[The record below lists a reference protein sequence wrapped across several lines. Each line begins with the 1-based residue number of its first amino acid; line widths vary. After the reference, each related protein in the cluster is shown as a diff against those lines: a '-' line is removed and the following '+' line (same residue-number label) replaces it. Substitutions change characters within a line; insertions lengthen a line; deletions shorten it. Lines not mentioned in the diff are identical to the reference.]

1 MALFS
6 KKKENAGE
14 LPQRES
20 APAQDQGT
28 EQESAQAGGLTK
40 DAPAQTESSVKD
52 VMQAEV
58 PEGAA
63 SLSGSTKRRFG
74 KKRAQKRALKR
85 AEDKH
90 MIRVKELEEALAE
103 DEDIDVDAIVS
114 MYMPKRRMARIGQAL
129 LRIGTLQKVLIC
141 VALFMAVL
149 FGISFMQEN
158 MGNFTINLNRLELF
172 RCGVAIADNSQFE
185 GATARLTA
193 EAVSD
198 GTNIA
203 ADDLPN
209 NLDEIDGSH
218 NGKNYVAY
226 TFYIRNAG
234 KEDLSYNAKL
244 KIASASKGVE
254 KAARVRVYR
263 NGEPTTYA
271 APAANGGNEAG
282 CENFE
287 SDEVV
292 CHLANDTFKVGYVD
306 KYTVVIWLDG
316 DDPECI
322 DNIIG
327 GAVEFAMDFDSDG
340 AEDTSLIMKFLQDI
354 ADTLTGTDPISASG
368 TDAPDYYKNNTVT
381 WDTRR
386 NQESPPA

>member
-6 KKKENAGE
+6 KKRENAGE
-14 LPQRES
+14 QPQRES
-20 APAQDQGT
+20 APAQEQGT
-28 EQESAQAGGLTK
+28 EQESAQAEGLIK
-40 DAPAQTESSVKD
+40 GAPVQTEPSAED

-58 PEGAA
+58 PEDAA
-63 SLSGSTKRRFG
+63 RLSGSTKRRFG
-74 KKRAQKRALKR
+74 KKRAQKRA
-85 AEDKH
+85 ENKH
-90 MIRVKELEEALAE
+90 MIRVKELEEALVE

-172 RCGVAIADNSQFE
+172 RRGVAIADNSQFE

-263 NGEPTTYA
+263 NGEATTYA

-292 CHLANDTFKVGYVD
+292 CHLTNDAFKVGYVD

-368 TDAPDYYKNNTVT
+368 TDAPDYYQNNTVT

>member
-1 MALFS
+1 MALFN

-63 SLSGSTKRRFG
+63 SLSGSTKCRFG

-172 RCGVAIADNSQFE
+172 RRGVAIADNSQFE

-292 CHLANDTFKVGYVD
+292 CHLVNDTFKVGYVD

-340 AEDTSLIMKFLQDI
+340 AEDTSLVMKFLQDI

>member
-28 EQESAQAGGLTK
+28 EQESAQAEELTRG
-40 DAPAQTESSVKD
+40 ASVQTEPSAED
-52 VMQAEV
+52 IMQAEV

-74 KKRAQKRALKR
+74 KKRAQKR

-149 FGISFMQEN
+149 FGISFIQEN

-172 RCGVAIADNSQFE
+172 RRGVAIADNGQFE

-203 ADDLPN
+203 TDDLPN

-263 NGEPTTYA
+263 NGEPITYA

-292 CHLANDTFKVGYVD
+292 CYLANDTFKGGYVD

>member
-14 LPQRES
+14 QPQREL
-20 APAQDQGT
+20 APAQEQGT
-28 EQESAQAGGLTK
+28 EQESVQAEELTK
-40 DAPAQTESSVKD
+40 GAPAQTEPSVED
-52 VMQAEV
+52 VMQAEA
-58 PEGAA
+58 PEHAA
-63 SLSGSTKRRFG
+63 RLSGSAKRRFG
-74 KKRAQKRALKR
+74 KKRAQKRALKQ
-85 AEDKH
+85 AENKY

-172 RCGVAIADNSQFE
+172 RRGVAIADNSQFE

-263 NGEPTTYA
+263 NGESTTYA

-292 CHLANDTFKVGYVD
+292 CHLANDIFKVGYVD

-386 NQESPPA
+386 NQETPPA

>member
-14 LPQRES
+14 QPQREP
-20 APAQDQGT
+20 APAQEQGA
-28 EQESAQAGGLTK
+28 EQESAQAEELTRGTSV
-40 DAPAQTESSVKD
+40 QTEPSAED
-52 VMQAEV
+52 IMQAEAS
-58 PEGAA
+58 ERAA
-63 SLSGSTKRRFG
+63 HLSGSAKRRFS
-74 KKRAQKRALKR
+74 KKRAQNRT
-85 AEDKH
+85 ENKH

-172 RCGVAIADNSQFE
+172 RRGVAIADNSQFE

-203 ADDLPN
+203 VDDLPN

-292 CHLANDTFKVGYVD
+292 CRLANDTFKVGYVD

>member
-1 MALFS
+1 MVLFS

-14 LPQRES
+14 QPQREP
-20 APAQDQGT
+20 APAQEQGT
-28 EQESAQAGGLTK
+28 EQESAQAEGLTK
-40 DAPAQTESSVKD
+40 GAPAQTESSVKD
-52 VMQAEV
+52 VMRAEA
-58 PEGAA
+58 PEHAA
-63 SLSGSTKRRFG
+63 RLSGSAKRRFG
-74 KKRAQKRALKR
+74 KKRAQKRA
-85 AEDKH
+85 ESKH
-90 MIRVKELEEALAE
+90 MIRVRELEEALAE
-103 DEDIDVDAIVS
+103 DEDIDADAIVS

-172 RCGVAIADNSQFE
+172 RRGVAIADNSQFE

-203 ADDLPN
+203 TDDLPN

-244 KIASASKGVE
+244 KIASTSKGVE

-292 CHLANDTFKVGYVD
+292 CHLANGTFKVGYVD

-386 NQESPPA
+386 NQGSPPA

>member
-52 VMQAEV
+52 AMQAEAS
-58 PEGAA
+58 ERAA
-63 SLSGSTKRRFG
+63 HLSGSAKRRFG
-74 KKRAQKRALKR
+74 KKRAQKRALKQ
-85 AEDKH
+85 AENKH

-103 DEDIDVDAIVS
+103 DEDIDVGTIVS

-158 MGNFTINLNRLELF
+158 MGNFTINLNRLDLF
-172 RCGVAIADNSQFE
+172 RRGVAIADNSQFE

-271 APAANGGNEAG
+271 APAANGGNEVG
-282 CENFE
+282 CEKRAIR
-287 SDEVV
+287 SDEL
-292 CHLANDTFKVGYVD
+292 CLIQQN
-306 KYTVVIWLDG
+306 
-316 DDPECI
+316 
-322 DNIIG
+322 
-327 GAVEFAMDFDSDG
+327 GAACSGELP
-340 AEDTSLIMKFLQDI
+340 LIMFRQKVF
-354 ADTLTGTDPISASG
+354 
-368 TDAPDYYKNNTVT
+368 N
-381 WDTRR
+381 
-386 NQESPPA
+386 

>member
-172 RCGVAIADNSQFE
+172 RRGVAIADNSQFE

-292 CHLANDTFKVGYVD
+292 CHLVNGTFKVGYVD

>member
-74 KKRAQKRALKR
+74 KKRALKR

-172 RCGVAIADNSQFE
+172 RRGVAIADNSQFE

-203 ADDLPN
+203 TDDLPN

-234 KEDLSYNAKL
+234 KEDLIYNAKL

-254 KAARVRVYR
+254 KMHKLDQYLQTRFRLAFGNRIIKQMYDFIPVYVACGGTELGGMDYIIARKVLKK
-263 NGEPTTYA
+263 
-271 APAANGGNEAG
+271 
-282 CENFE
+282 FE
-287 SDEVV
+287 SMNVSFVRDEMSG
-292 CHLANDTFKVGYVD
+292 LIEYIEKTFG
-306 KYTVVIWLDG
+306 
-316 DDPECI
+316 E
-322 DNIIG
+322 G
-327 GAVEFAMDFDSDG
+327 GLPDS
-340 AEDTSLIMKFLQDI
+340 
-354 ADTLTGTDPISASG
+354 IS
-368 TDAPDYYKNNTVT
+368 YLLRIQNMY
-381 WDTRR
+381 
-386 NQESPPA
+386 

>member
-172 RCGVAIADNSQFE
+172 RRGVAIADNSQFE

-203 ADDLPN
+203 TDDLPN

-292 CHLANDTFKVGYVD
+292 CHLANGTFKVGYVD

-340 AEDTSLIMKFLQDI
+340 AEDTSLVMKFLQDI

>member
-74 KKRAQKRALKR
+74 KKRALKR

-172 RCGVAIADNSQFE
+172 RRGVAIADNSQFE

-292 CHLANDTFKVGYVD
+292 CHLANGTFKVGYVD

-368 TDAPDYYKNNTVT
+368 TDAPDYYKNKTVT

>member
-52 VMQAEV
+52 AMQAEV

-172 RCGVAIADNSQFE
+172 RRGVAIADNSQFE

-203 ADDLPN
+203 TDDLPN

-292 CHLANDTFKVGYVD
+292 CHLANGTFKVGYVD

-340 AEDTSLIMKFLQDI
+340 AEDTSLVMKFLQDI

>member
-28 EQESAQAGGLTK
+28 EQESAQAEELTRG
-40 DAPAQTESSVKD
+40 ASVQTEPSAED
-52 VMQAEV
+52 IMQAEV

-74 KKRAQKRALKR
+74 KKRAQKR

-149 FGISFMQEN
+149 FGISFIQEN

-172 RCGVAIADNSQFE
+172 RRGVAIADNGQFE

-203 ADDLPN
+203 TDDLPN

-263 NGEPTTYA
+263 NGEPITYA

-292 CHLANDTFKVGYVD
+292 CYLANDTFKVGYVD

>member
-52 VMQAEV
+52 AMQAEAS
-58 PEGAA
+58 ERAA
-63 SLSGSTKRRFG
+63 HLSGSAKRRFG
-74 KKRAQKRALKR
+74 KKRAQKRALKQ
-85 AEDKH
+85 AENKH

-103 DEDIDVDAIVS
+103 DEDIDVGTIVS

-172 RCGVAIADNSQFE
+172 RRGVAIADNSQFE

-271 APAANGGNEAG
+271 APAANGGNEVG

-292 CHLANDTFKVGYVD
+292 CYLANDTFKVGYVD

-322 DNIIG
+322 DSIIG

-354 ADTLTGTDPISASG
+354 ADTLTGTDPINASG

>member
-172 RCGVAIADNSQFE
+172 RRGVAIADNSQFE

-203 ADDLPN
+203 VDDLPN

-263 NGEPTTYA
+263 NGDPPPTLLLLLTA
-271 APAANGGNEAG
+271 ATKRG
-282 CENFE
+282 
-287 SDEVV
+287 VRI
-292 CHLANDTFKVGYVD
+292 L
-306 KYTVVIWLDG
+306 
-316 DDPECI
+316 
-322 DNIIG
+322 
-327 GAVEFAMDFDSDG
+327 
-340 AEDTSLIMKFLQDI
+340 
-354 ADTLTGTDPISASG
+354 
-368 TDAPDYYKNNTVT
+368 
-381 WDTRR
+381 
-386 NQESPPA
+386 NQTK

>member
-172 RCGVAIADNSQFE
+172 RRGVAIADNSQFE

-292 CHLANDTFKVGYVD
+292 CYLANDTFKVGYVD

>member
-6 KKKENAGE
+6 KKRENAGKQ
-14 LPQRES
+14 PQHES
-20 APAQDQGT
+20 ASAQEQGT
-28 EQESAQAGGLTK
+28 EQESVQAEELTK
-40 DAPAQTESSVKD
+40 GAPAQTESSVED

-58 PEGAA
+58 PEGAVR
-63 SLSGSTKRRFG
+63 LFESTKRRFG

-85 AEDKH
+85 AENKQ

-172 RCGVAIADNSQFE
+172 RRGVAIADNSQFE

-234 KEDLSYNAKL
+234 KEDLNYNAKL

-271 APAANGGNEAG
+271 APATNGGNEAG

-292 CHLANDTFKVGYVD
+292 CHLTNDTFKVGYVD

-340 AEDTSLIMKFLQDI
+340 AEDTSLVMKFVQDI

>member
-14 LPQRES
+14 QSQRES
-20 APAQDQGT
+20 APAQEQGT
-28 EQESAQAGGLTK
+28 EQESAQAEGLTK
-40 DAPAQTESSVKD
+40 NAPAQTESSAKD
-52 VMQAEV
+52 VMQAEAS
-58 PEGAA
+58 EGAA
-63 SLSGSTKRRFG
+63 RLSGSTKRRFG

-85 AEDKH
+85 AENKH

-172 RCGVAIADNSQFE
+172 RRGVAIADNSQFE

-292 CHLANDTFKVGYVD
+292 CHLANDAFKVGYVD

-386 NQESPPA
+386 NQETPPA

>member
-1 MALFS
+1 MFS

-172 RCGVAIADNSQFE
+172 RRGVAIADNSQFE

-218 NGKNYVAY
+218 NGKTMLAY

-244 KIASASKGVE
+244 KIDSASKGVE

-292 CHLANDTFKVGYVD
+292 CHLANGTFKVGYVD

-340 AEDTSLIMKFLQDI
+340 AEDTSLVMKFLQDI

>member
-74 KKRAQKRALKR
+74 KKRALKR

-172 RCGVAIADNSQFE
+172 RRGVAIADNSQFE

-254 KAARVRVYR
+254 KAARVCVYR

-292 CHLANDTFKVGYVD
+292 YHLANDTFKVGYVD

-354 ADTLTGTDPISASG
+354 ADTLTGTDPINASG

-386 NQESPPA
+386 NQESPPV

>member
-14 LPQRES
+14 QPQRES
-20 APAQDQGT
+20 APAQEQGT
-28 EQESAQAGGLTK
+28 EQESVQVEGLTK
-40 DAPAQTESSVKD
+40 GAPVQTESSAED
-52 VMQAEV
+52 VMQAQAS
-58 PEGAA
+58 EGAA
-63 SLSGSTKRRFG
+63 RLSGSSKHRFG
-74 KKRAQKRALKR
+74 KKRAQKRA
-85 AEDKH
+85 ENKH

-103 DEDIDVDAIVS
+103 DEDIDVDTIVS

-172 RCGVAIADNSQFE
+172 RRGVAIADNSQFE

-234 KEDLSYNAKL
+234 KEDLNYNAKL

-271 APAANGGNEAG
+271 APATNGGNEAG

-292 CHLANDTFKVGYVD
+292 CHLTNDTFKVGYVD
-306 KYTVVIWLDG
+306 KYTMVIWLDG

-340 AEDTSLIMKFLQDI
+340 AEDTSLVMKFLQDI

>member
-14 LPQRES
+14 QPQRES
-20 APAQDQGT
+20 APAQEQGT
-28 EQESAQAGGLTK
+28 EQESVQVEGLTK
-40 DAPAQTESSVKD
+40 GAPVQTESSAED
-52 VMQAEV
+52 VMQAQAS
-58 PEGAA
+58 EGAA
-63 SLSGSTKRRFG
+63 RLSGSSKHRFG
-74 KKRAQKRALKR
+74 KKRAQKRA
-85 AEDKH
+85 ENKH

-172 RCGVAIADNSQFE
+172 RRGVAIADNSQFE

-234 KEDLSYNAKL
+234 KEDLNYNAKL

-271 APAANGGNEAG
+271 APATNGGNEAG

-292 CHLANDTFKVGYVD
+292 CHLTNDTFKVGYVD

-340 AEDTSLIMKFLQDI
+340 AEDTSLVMKFVQDI

>member
-52 VMQAEV
+52 AMQAEV

-114 MYMPKRRMARIGQAL
+114 MYMPKRRMARIGQVL

-172 RCGVAIADNSQFE
+172 RRGVAIADNSQFE

-203 ADDLPN
+203 TDDLPN

-292 CHLANDTFKVGYVD
+292 CHLANGTFKVGYVD

-340 AEDTSLIMKFLQDI
+340 AEDTSLVMKFLQDI

>member
-6 KKKENAGE
+6 KKKENASE
-14 LPQRES
+14 QPQREP
-20 APAQDQGT
+20 APAQEQGT
-28 EQESAQAGGLTK
+28 EQESAQAEGLTK
-40 DAPAQTESSVKD
+40 GAPAQTESSVKD
-52 VMQAEV
+52 VMRAEA
-58 PEGAA
+58 PEHAA
-63 SLSGSTKRRFG
+63 RLSGSAKRRFG
-74 KKRAQKRALKR
+74 KKRAQKRA
-85 AEDKH
+85 ESKH
-90 MIRVKELEEALAE
+90 MIRVRELEEALAE
-103 DEDIDVDAIVS
+103 DEDIDADAIVS

-172 RCGVAIADNSQFE
+172 RRGVAIADNSQFE

-203 ADDLPN
+203 TDDLPN

-244 KIASASKGVE
+244 KIASTSKGVE

-292 CHLANDTFKVGYVD
+292 CHLANGTFKVGYVD